1 MAKSRRTPASFLA
14 GSRNT
19 KPLSKAMY
27 NWAKANMSKLKQ
39 PTKAQ
44 KKIFEKYKAM
54 KAAGDTPA
62 NPKPRPKTTT
72 PKRST
77 TTTPSSKPTVK
88 ATPKPVQS
96 KPTTKPKTGSGV
108 QGKPRPVG
116 SPGPNVTKPYGT
128 LDRSGANVRRNLQ
141 DARRSRTA
149 ASAEVRAAGGSRRR
163 STAAIDRAV
172 KRNEGGVREAQRRKE
187 ERQRRARRRG
197 LQRNRRQMLSRKYNK
212 D

>member
-1 MAKSRRTPASFLA
+1 
-14 GSRNT
+14 
-19 KPLSKAMY
+19 MY

-62 NPKPRPKTTT
+62 NPKPRPKAQA
-72 PKRST
+72 
-77 TTTPSSKPTVK
+77 TPSSKPASKPAQSKPTAK
-88 ATPKPVQS
+88 TTPKPAQS
-96 KPTTKPKTGSGV
+96 KPTTKLATGSGV

-128 LDRSGANVRRNLQ
+128 LDRSGARVRRNLQ
-141 DARRSRTA
+141 DAQRSRTA

-163 STAAIDRAV
+163 STAAIDREV
-172 KRNEGGVREAQRRKE
+172 KRNERYVVHNVAEKNVVVVHGDVVCNATVVKCFPVNTTKTNGKTY
-187 ERQRRARRRG
+187 
-197 LQRNRRQMLSRKYNK
+197 LQSSRSSNR
-212 D
+212 